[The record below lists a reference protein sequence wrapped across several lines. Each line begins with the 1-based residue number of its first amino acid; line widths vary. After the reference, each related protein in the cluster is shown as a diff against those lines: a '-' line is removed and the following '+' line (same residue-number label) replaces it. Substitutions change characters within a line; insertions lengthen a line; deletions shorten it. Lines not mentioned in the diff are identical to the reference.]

1 MSNFHNEIVID
12 MNYGGLNPV
21 QFGYETC
28 DPSHSFG
35 PAVRTHWLL
44 HYIVS
49 GFGVF
54 VRQGTTHR
62 VGPGEIFVI
71 PPYMETYYEAD
82 RDTPW
87 KYIWIGF
94 TTEDELPAI
103 LSQPVINCPG
113 AGVPFQEMFHCQ
125 NMENGRSAF
134 LSGCLWKLMGILLEQ
149 GKPVADYIHKAIH
162 FMHAEYVHGIT
173 VKEIADRLNLDR
185 SYFSTVFSQRMGA
198 SPQEYL
204 INLRLT
210 RAADLMITHGES
222 PSTAAISV
230 GYPDLYHFSKIFKKH
245 FGLSPRAYIKNA
257 EHTAPPK
264 ESPAEVHSTP

>member
-1 MSNFHNEIVID
+1 MSNFYNEIIID
-12 MNYGGLNPV
+12 MHYGGLNPV
-21 QFGYETC
+21 QFGHETC

-44 HYIVS
+44 HYVVS

-54 VRQGTTHR
+54 VRQDVTYR

-71 PPYMETYYEAD
+71 PPYLETYYEAD
-82 RDTPW
+82 AESPW

-94 TTEDELPAI
+94 TTQEQLPDI
-103 LSQPVINCPG
+103 FSQPVITCPG
-113 AGVPFQEMFHCQ
+113 AGTPFQEMFYCK

-149 GKPVADYIHKAIH
+149 GKPISDYIDKAIH
-162 FMHAEYVHGIT
+162 YMQAEYMHGIT
-173 VKEIADRLNLDR
+173 VQALADRLGLDR
-185 SYFSTVFSQRMGA
+185 SYFSTVFSERTGI

-210 RAADLMITHGES
+210 KAADLMIAHGES
-222 PSTAAISV
+222 PSTAALSV
-230 GYPDLYHFSKIFKKH
+230 GYSDLYHFSKIFKKH
-245 FGLSPRAYIKNA
+245 FGLSPRAYIKQEKDSA
-257 EHTAPPK
+257 AP
-264 ESPAEVHSTP
+264 EV